1 MYLIFM
7 RHVRPREISN
17 LVAKKETINTK
28 VYAKFPQIA
37 QGNLWY
43 NYINNDISTKKIPAS
58 NKKQNL

>member
-1 MYLIFM
+1 M

-37 QGNLWY
+37 QGNL
-43 NYINNDISTKKIPAS
+43 
-58 NKKQNL
+58 